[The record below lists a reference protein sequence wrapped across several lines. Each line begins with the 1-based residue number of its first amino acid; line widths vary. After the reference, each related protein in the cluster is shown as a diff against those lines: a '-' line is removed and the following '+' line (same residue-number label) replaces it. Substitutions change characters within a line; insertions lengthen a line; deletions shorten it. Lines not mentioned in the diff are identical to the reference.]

1 MILLLTDENVGVVK
15 FVILSDPSADEAP
28 GGLNSGVCSESGSL
42 HWLSAKLGL
51 GPHVA
56 GSQFCGEGRVG
67 LLNEV

>member
-1 MILLLTDENVGVVK
+1 M
-15 FVILSDPSADEAP
+15 ILSDPSADEAP

-56 GSQFCGEGRVG
+56 GSQLCGEGRVG